1 VCESLFFFF
10 GVEILSALGQNG
22 TLPAFVKCVNLL
34 FWAAILFALGEMALL
49 PNICEVKLG
58 IVASFGGENF

>member
-10 GVEILSALGQNG
+10 FFFGGAEILFALGQNG

-34 FWAAILFALGEMALL
+34 FWAAILFALGEMAFC
-49 PNICEVKLG
+49 PTFVK
-58 IVASFGGENF
+58 